1 MNILNIKNGI
11 ICHQVNAM
19 GKMGAG
25 LALDIRK
32 KWPIVYKDY
41 MIAYN
46 EGNLKLGN
54 VIFTKIEK
62 CNIIIAS
69 CVGQKFY
76 GKKGKHTIYRAVEKY
91 LEKVEI
97 KSKELQL
104 PVHLPYKIGCG
115 LAGGNWKIVERMIKE
130 NISEPIIC
138 RKG

>member
-1 MNILNIKNGI
+1 MNILNVESGI

-32 KWPIVYKDY
+32 KWPNVYRDY

-54 VIFTKIEK
+54 VIFTKIEN
-62 CNIIIAS
+62 CSIIIAS

-76 GKKGKHTIYRAVEKY
+76 GRKGKHTIYKAIEKCF
-91 LEKVEI
+91 EKVEK
-97 KSKELQL
+97 KSNELKL
-104 PVHLPYKIGCG
+104 PVYIPYKIGCG
-115 LAGGNWKIVERMIKE
+115 LAGGNWKVVKE
-130 NISEPIIC
+130 IIEGKISNSIIC